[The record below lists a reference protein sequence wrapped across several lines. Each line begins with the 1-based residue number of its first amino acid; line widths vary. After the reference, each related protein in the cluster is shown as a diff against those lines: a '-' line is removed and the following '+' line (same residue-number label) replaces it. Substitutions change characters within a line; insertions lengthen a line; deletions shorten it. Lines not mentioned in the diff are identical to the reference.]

1 MINQSKRSWQAFRS
15 GAPGMRFS
23 DRYRRRQRDSH
34 GRWTPASVAYIVV
47 GLALAAGGLL
57 LVPAPGPGWLVTFLG
72 LGLLGSEFGPV
83 ARVLDSAEIR
93 LRVLGRAA
101 VAVWQDASGRERA
114 IIALVVG
121 GLLLALGYGLVVL
134 LM

>member
-1 MINQSKRSWQAFRS
+1 MINQSKRSWQAFCS
-15 GAPGMRFS
+15 SAPGMRFS
-23 DRYRRRQRDSH
+23 DRHRRRQRDSH

-47 GLALAAGGLL
+47 GLTLAAGGLL
-57 LVPAPGPGWLVTFLG
+57 LVPAPGPGWLVTFFG
-72 LGLLGSEFGPV
+72 LGLLGSEFGPL

-93 LRVLGRAA
+93 LRVWGRAA

>member
-1 MINQSKRSWQAFRS
+1 M
-15 GAPGMRFS
+15 
-23 DRYRRRQRDSH
+23 
-34 GRWTPASVAYIVV
+34 
-47 GLALAAGGLL
+47 
-57 LVPAPGPGWLVTFLG
+57 VTFFG
-72 LGLLGSEFGPV
+72 LGLLGSEFGPL

-93 LRVLGRAA
+93 LRVWGRAA

-121 GLLLALGYGLVVL
+121 GLLIALGYGLVVL